1 MSTPSGEAGPAAVT
15 APSRGTTPARET
27 TPLVEAM
34 DLQVHFPVG
43 GSSLGRRGQVVRAVD
58 GVSFTIERG
67 ETLGLVGESGSGKS
81 TIGLSLLGLVQPTG
95 GHVRFDGEELR
106 FAGASLRRLRTQT
119 TMVFQDPNASLN
131 PRRSIG
137 ASVREPLEIHG
148 LYRGRDARGARVRE
162 LLDLV
167 GLSSAFAERY
177 PHELS
182 GGQRQRVGIA
192 RALACEPQLIIL
204 DEPVSALDVSVQSQI
219 MNLLRRLQR
228 ELGLTYLFIA
238 HDLAA
243 VEYMSHRV
251 LVMYLGRIME
261 VATRQS
267 LYRAPRH
274 PYTKALLS
282 AIPSDEPGQQVRE
295 RLLLTG
301 EIPSPIDPP
310 SGCRFR
316 TRCPWAVEACAE
328 VDPPLEA
335 SASSGSAAACIR
347 ADEIAAGAPMS
358 RDLEQP

>member
-1 MSTPSGEAGPAAVT
+1 MTSTP
-15 APSRGTTPARET
+15 GTNG
-27 TPLVEAM
+27 PLVEAV

-43 GSSLGRRGQVVRAVD
+43 GGSFARRGAVVRAVD
-58 GVSFTIERG
+58 GVSFEIERG
-67 ETLGLVGESGSGKS
+67 RTLGLVGESGSGKS
-81 TIGLSLLGLVQPTG
+81 TIGLSMLGLVEPTG
-95 GHVRFDGEELR
+95 GTIRFGGEDVT
-106 FAGASLRRLRTQT
+106 FKGASLKQLRTKA

-131 PRRSIG
+131 PRRSVG

-148 LYRGRDARGARVRE
+148 LHKGRDARRSRVDE

-167 GLSSAFAERY
+167 GLSGRFADRY

-192 RALACEPQLIIL
+192 RALACEPELIIL
-204 DEPVSALDVSVQSQI
+204 DEPISSLDVSVQSQI

-261 VATRQS
+261 TASRDS
-267 LYRAPRH
+267 LYREPRH
-274 PYTKALLS
+274 PYTRALLS
-282 AIPSDEPGQQVRE
+282 AIPEAEPDDQRRE
-295 RLLLTG
+295 RILLEG
-301 EIPSPIDPP
+301 DIPSPISPP

-316 TRCPWAVEACAE
+316 TRCPWAIDQCAR
-328 VDPPLEA
+328 VDPPLEPA
-335 SASSGSAAACIR
+335 GDGGSVACIR
-347 ADEIAAGAPMS
+347 ADEIAAGAP
-358 RDLEQP
+358 REHAAPAELERAG

>member
-1 MSTPSGEAGPAAVT
+1 
-15 APSRGTTPARET
+15 
-27 TPLVEAM
+27 
-34 DLQVHFPVG
+34 
-43 GSSLGRRGQVVRAVD
+43 
-58 GVSFTIERG
+58 VSFDIARG

-81 TIGLSLLGLVQPTG
+81 TIGLSMLGLVEPTG
-95 GHVRFDGEELR
+95 GRIRFDGEALD
-106 FAGASLRRLRTQT
+106 FKGVSLKRLRTKA

-131 PRRSIG
+131 PRRSVG

-148 LYRGRDARGARVRE
+148 LHKGRDARRARVDE

-167 GLSSAFAERY
+167 GLSGRFAARY

-192 RALACEPQLIIL
+192 RALACEPELIIL

-251 LVMYLGRIME
+251 LVMYVGRIME
-261 VATRQS
+261 TATRES

-282 AIPSDEPGQQVRE
+282 AIPSEEPGQQDHE
-295 RLLLTG
+295 RLLLQG
-301 EIPSPIDPP
+301 EIPSPISPP

-316 TRCPWAVEACAE
+316 TRCPWAIGACADTAPE
-328 VDPPLEA
+328 LTVVDQEA
-335 SASSGSAAACIR
+335 TVACIR
-347 ADEIAAGAPMS
+347 ADEIAAGAAMNSTDDGDGGP
-358 RDLEQP
+358 

>member
-1 MSTPSGEAGPAAVT
+1 MSA
-15 APSRGTTPARET
+15 
-27 TPLVEAM
+27 PLVEAV
-34 DLQVHFPVG
+34 DLQVYFPVG
-43 GSSLGRRGQVVRAVD
+43 GGAMGRGGAHVRAVD

-81 TIGLSLLGLVQPTG
+81 TIGLALLGLVHPTG
-95 GHVRFDGEELR
+95 GQVHFDGSQLDFGR
-106 FAGASLRRLRTQT
+106 ADLKRLRTRA

-131 PRRSIG
+131 PRRSVG

-148 LYRGRDARGARVRE
+148 LHKGGSSRQARVAD

-167 GLSSAFAERY
+167 GLSARFADRY

-192 RALACEPQLIIL
+192 RALACEPELIIL
-204 DEPVSALDVSVQSQI
+204 DEPIASLDVSVQSQV

-261 VATRQS
+261 AASRDA
-267 LYRAPRH
+267 LYESPRH

-282 AIPSDEPGQQVRE
+282 AIPSAEPGVAERE
-295 RLLLTG
+295 RLLLEG
-301 EIPSPIDPP
+301 EIPSPISPP

-316 TRCPWAVEACAE
+316 TRCPWAIAECAE
-328 VDPPLEA
+328 IDPQLE
-335 SASSGSAAACIR
+335 SAGAGNAVACIR
-347 ADEIAAGAPMS
+347 VDEIEAGAPMEKGAAP
-358 RDLEQP
+358 LPAT

>member
-1 MSTPSGEAGPAAVT
+1 M
-15 APSRGTTPARET
+15 T
-27 TPLVEAM
+27 TPLVEAV
-34 DLQVHFPVG
+34 DLQVLFPVSG
-43 GSSLGRRGQVVRAVD
+43 ASVGQRSAHVRAVD
-58 GVSFTIERG
+58 GVSFSIERG

-81 TIGLSLLGLVQPTG
+81 TIGLAMLGLVTPTAG
-95 GHVRFDGEELR
+95 RIRFDGEDVV
-106 FAGASLRRLRTQT
+106 FKGASLKRLRSRA

-131 PRRSIG
+131 PRRSVG

-148 LYRGRDARGARVRE
+148 LHRGGAARRARVEE

-167 GLSSAFAERY
+167 GLRGRFADRY

-192 RALACEPQLIIL
+192 RALACEPVLLVL
-204 DEPVSALDVSVQSQI
+204 DEPISSLDVSVQSQI

-251 LVMYLGRIME
+251 LVMYLGRIVE
-261 VATRQS
+261 TATRAS
-267 LYRAPRH
+267 LYRSPRH

-282 AIPSDEPGQQVRE
+282 AIPSAEPGELAGE
-295 RLLLTG
+295 RLLLEG
-301 EIPSPIDPP
+301 DIPSPISPP

-316 TRCPWAVEACAE
+316 TRCPWAVEECAE
-328 VDPPLEA
+328 VDPQLGQA
-335 SASSGSAAACIR
+335 TGDGSVACIR
-347 ADEIAAGAPMS
+347 ADDIAAGAAMGPSLGS
-358 RDLEQP
+358 RG

>member
-1 MSTPSGEAGPAAVT
+1 MTSS
-15 APSRGTTPARET
+15 
-27 TPLVEAM
+27 LVEAI
-34 DLQVHFPVG
+34 DLQVLFPVG
-43 GSSLGRRGQVVRAVD
+43 GGSLGRGGAHVRAVD

-81 TIGLSLLGLVQPTG
+81 TIGLSLLGLERPTG
-95 GHVRFDGEELR
+95 GRIQFDGEDVDFSR
-106 FAGASLRRLRTQT
+106 ASLKRLRTRA

-131 PRRSIG
+131 PRRSVG

-148 LYRGRDARGARVRE
+148 LYKGAGARRTRVEE

-167 GLSSAFAERY
+167 GLSGRFASRY

-192 RALACEPQLIIL
+192 RALACEPELLIL
-204 DEPVSALDVSVQSQI
+204 DEPVSSLDVSVQSQI
-219 MNLLRRLQR
+219 MNLLRHLQR

-251 LVMYLGRIME
+251 LVMYLGRIVE
-261 VATRQS
+261 TATRES
-267 LYRAPRH
+267 LYRSPRH

-282 AIPSDEPGQQVRE
+282 AIPSAEPGGRARE
-295 RLLLTG
+295 RLLLEG
-301 EIPSPIDPP
+301 DIPSPISPP

-316 TRCPWAVEACAE
+316 TRCPWANAACSE
-328 VDPPLEA
+328 VDPQLAKVDEDGA
-335 SASSGSAAACIR
+335 VACIR
-347 ADEIAAGAPMS
+347 ADAIAAGATAGQAETRSPKK
-358 RDLEQP
+358 

>member
-1 MSTPSGEAGPAAVT
+1 MSE
-15 APSRGTTPARET
+15 
-27 TPLVEAM
+27 PLVEAI

-43 GSSLGRRGQVVRAVD
+43 GGPLGGRGVVVRAVD
-58 GVSFTIERG
+58 GVSFAIERG

-81 TIGLSLLGLVQPTG
+81 TVGLSMLGLVEPTG
-95 GHVRFDGEELR
+95 GRIRFGGEDVV
-106 FAGASLRRLRTQT
+106 FSGASLRRLRTRA

-131 PRRSIG
+131 PRRSVG

-148 LYRGRDARGARVRE
+148 LHRGRDARRARVAE

-167 GLSSAFAERY
+167 GLSGGFAERY

-192 RALACEPQLIIL
+192 RALACEPELIVL
-204 DEPVSALDVSVQSQI
+204 DEPVSSLDVSVQSQI

-251 LVMYLGRIME
+251 LVMYVGRIME
-261 VATRQS
+261 SATRES
-267 LYRAPRH
+267 IYRQPRH
-274 PYTKALLS
+274 PYTRALLS
-282 AIPSDEPGQQVRE
+282 AIPSEHPGEATRE
-295 RLLLTG
+295 RILLEG
-301 EIPSPIDPP
+301 EIPSPISPP

-316 TRCPWAVEACAE
+316 TRCPWAIDACAE
-328 VDPPLEA
+328 VVPPLVPTDA
-335 SASSGSAAACIR
+335 SGAVACIR
-347 ADEIAAGAPMS
+347 ADDIAAGAPPV
-358 RDLEQP
+358 R

>member
-1 MSTPSGEAGPAAVT
+1 MTE
-15 APSRGTTPARET
+15 
-27 TPLVEAM
+27 PLVEVD
-34 DLQVHFPVG
+34 DLQVLFPVG
-43 GSSLGRRGQVVRAVD
+43 GGSLGRPGAFVHAVD

-67 ETLGLVGESGSGKS
+67 KTVGLVGESGSGKS
-81 TIGLSLLGLVQPTG
+81 TIGLSLLGLERPTG
-95 GHVRFDGEELR
+95 GRVRFDGQEMDFR
-106 FAGASLRRLRTQT
+106 GASLKQLRTRA

-131 PRRSIG
+131 PRRSVG

-148 LYRGRDARGARVRE
+148 LHKGGDARRKRVTE

-167 GLSSAFAERY
+167 GLSAGFADRY

-192 RALACEPQLIIL
+192 RALACEPELIIL

-219 MNLLRRLQR
+219 LNLLRRLQR

-243 VEYMSHRV
+243 VEYVSHRV

-261 VATRQS
+261 TATRDS
-267 LYRAPRH
+267 LYRSPRH

-282 AIPSDEPGQQVRE
+282 AIPSAEPGEVARD
-295 RLLLTG
+295 RLLLEG
-301 EIPSPIDPP
+301 EVPSPISPP

-316 TRCPWAVEACAE
+316 TRCPWAIAE
-328 VDPPLEA
+328 CSETDPPLAPVEA
-335 SASSGSAAACIR
+335 GGEVACIR
-347 ADEIAAGAPMS
+347 TDAIAEGMAAGHAATPAHPGRLS
-358 RDLEQP
+358 SAEPS

>member
-1 MSTPSGEAGPAAVT
+1 MADA
-15 APSRGTTPARET
+15 
-27 TPLVEAM
+27 LVEAV
-34 DLQVHFPVG
+34 DLQVHFPIG
-43 GSSLGRRGQVVRAVD
+43 GGALGGRGAVVRAVD

-67 ETLGLVGESGSGKS
+67 QTLGLVGESGSGKS
-81 TIGLSLLGLVQPTG
+81 TIGLTLLGLEQPTG
-95 GHVRFDGEELR
+95 GRIRFDGKDVI
-106 FAGASLRRLRTQT
+106 FKGASLRQLRTKA

-131 PRRSIG
+131 PRRSVG

-148 LYRGRDARGARVRE
+148 LHPGKQARSTRVDE

-167 GLSSAFAERY
+167 GLSARFADRY

-192 RALACEPQLIIL
+192 RALACEPELIIL

-243 VEYMSHRV
+243 VEYMSHQV
-251 LVMYLGRIME
+251 LVMYVGRIME
-261 VATRQS
+261 TATRES
-267 LYRAPRH
+267 LYRRPRH

-282 AIPSDEPGQQVRE
+282 AIPSEEPGDASE
-295 RLLLTG
+295 RILLEG
-301 EIPSPIDPP
+301 DIPSPISPP

-328 VDPPLEA
+328 TVPELEPVDA
-335 SASSGSAAACIR
+335 DGSVACIR
-347 ADEIAAGAPMS
+347 ADEIAAGAPMEHRSLPVATASS
-358 RDLEQP
+358 RLTD

>member
-1 MSTPSGEAGPAAVT
+1 MSTPLLEA
-15 APSRGTTPARET
+15 R
-27 TPLVEAM
+27 
-34 DLQVHFPVG
+34 DLRVHFPVDG
-43 GSSLGRRGQVVRAVD
+43 GAVVRAVD
-58 GVSFTIERG
+58 GVSFTVERG
-67 ETLGLVGESGSGKS
+67 RTLGLVGESGSGKS
-81 TIGLSLLGLVQPTG
+81 TIGLSILGLERPT
-95 GHVRFDGEELR
+95 DGQVLLDGVELDFSRAGLRELR
-106 FAGASLRRLRTQT
+106 TKA

-131 PRRSIG
+131 PRRSVG

-148 LYRGRDARGARVRE
+148 LHPGRQARAQRVGE

-167 GLSSAFAERY
+167 GLGSRFIDRY

-192 RALACEPQLIIL
+192 RALACEPELIIL

-219 MNLLRRLQR
+219 MNLLKRLQR

-243 VEYMSHRV
+243 VEYMSHRI

-261 VATRQS
+261 TAGRDS

-282 AIPSDEPGQQVRE
+282 AIPSDEPGERARE
-295 RLLLTG
+295 RLLLEG
-301 EIPSPIDPP
+301 DIPSPISPP

-316 TRCPWAVEACAE
+316 TRCPWAIDRCAE
-328 VDPPLEA
+328 VEPALEPID
-335 SASSGSAAACIR
+335 GGGTVNDGGTVACIR
-347 ADEIAAGAPMS
+347 ADELAGT
-358 RDLEQP
+358 D